1 MRVVLFFTFDISL
14 ELWAKTG
21 LLHREV
27 RIYQELIRLYNIE
40 VQFITYGGESDK
52 KWSESLGDIQLLPV
66 YTRMTKRQNK
76 FLNILQSVLIPWFFR
91 NELKNSDVLKTNQ
104 IWGGCVAVIS
114 KWVFNKPLIARCG
127 NEFYDFSK
135 KQNGSR
141 KFLIFAYF
149 VSKLTYSQADCIHVA
164 STRDKRLVHEVFKI
178 PHKRIDVR
186 SNWIESKIFYQMN
199 NKRSTN
205 KVLFVGRLTPQK
217 NLSILIDALKV
228 SDISVDVLGH
238 GELYSE
244 IKDQIKKNNVNV
256 KFLKTI
262 PNNKMAEL
270 YNHYAVYV
278 MCSNYEGN
286 PKTLLEAMSCG
297 CAVVGTDVSGI
308 REIIQHEKT
317 GLLVSK
323 DSEML
328 RDAILRLISSDKLRE
343 SLGDAASSYIL
354 KHNSFNSA
362 LENEF
367 KSYKKLTDS

>member
-1 MRVVLFFTFDISL
+1 MG
-14 ELWAKTG
+14 W
-21 LLHREV
+21 
-27 RIYQELIRLYNIE
+27 
-40 VQFITYGGESDK
+40 
-52 KWSESLGDIQLLPV
+52 
-66 YTRMTKRQNK
+66 
-76 FLNILQSVLIPWFFR
+76 
-91 NELKNSDVLKTNQ
+91 
-104 IWGGCVAVIS
+104 VAVIS

-127 NEFYDFSK
+127 YEFYDNLK
-135 KQNGSR
+135 KQNASR
-141 KFLIFAYF
+141 KFLIFAYL
-149 VSKLTYSQADCIHVA
+149 VSKLTYSQAGCIHVA
-164 STRDKRLVHEVFKI
+164 SIRNKRLVHEVFKI

-186 SNWIESKIFYQMN
+186 PNWIESKIFHQMN
-199 NKRSTN
+199 HKRSTN
-205 KVLFVGRLTPQK
+205 KVLFVGRLTTEK
-217 NLSILIDALKV
+217 NLSMLIDALKV

-286 PKTLLEAMSCG
+286 PKTLLVAMSCG

-317 GLLVSK
+317 GLLVSQ

-328 RDAILRLISSDKLRE
+328 RDAILRLISSDKLCV
-343 SLGDAASSYIL
+343 SLGGAASRYIL

-362 LENEF
+362 LVSTPPSF
-367 KSYKKLTDS
+367 YSA